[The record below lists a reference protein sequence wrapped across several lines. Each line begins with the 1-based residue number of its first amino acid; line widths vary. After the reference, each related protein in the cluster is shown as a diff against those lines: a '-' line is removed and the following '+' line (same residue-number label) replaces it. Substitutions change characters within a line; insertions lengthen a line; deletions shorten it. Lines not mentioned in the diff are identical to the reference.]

1 LNAATLRASRATR
14 ALVSNGRSEVDATGA
29 GAAVMTAVTA
39 AAIVA
44 AGALNAAADMA
55 ITGDTSAA
63 DTRRNAARN

>member
-1 LNAATLRASRATR
+1 
-14 ALVSNGRSEVDATGA
+14 
-29 GAAVMTAVTA
+29 MTAVTA